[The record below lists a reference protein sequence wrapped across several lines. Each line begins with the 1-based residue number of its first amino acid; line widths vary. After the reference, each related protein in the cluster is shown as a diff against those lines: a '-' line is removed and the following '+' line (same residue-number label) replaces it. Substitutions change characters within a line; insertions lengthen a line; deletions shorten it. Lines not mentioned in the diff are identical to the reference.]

1 MNILNNS
8 VNNVID
14 NEKEIIFKRE
24 SDALIKRLLPE
35 YHHLF
40 ETRIIGNDLIESLG
54 IKNKNGK
61 TILEGNNP
69 VVIASALN
77 WYLKYIC
84 GSHIGWNG
92 DQINLS
98 KRLHKVNIPVTMKS
112 QFQYRYYLNY
122 CTFSYSM
129 PWWDWCRWEKEIDF
143 MALNGINLAL
153 ALVGQ
158 EAVWQIFMLE
168 LGCTEKEVL
177 EFLPGPAFSAWGWL
191 NNLDGW
197 GGPIT
202 QNWIDNQR
210 ELQCKILERM
220 RALGI
225 TPMLQTFTG
234 RVPKALVRLFPE
246 AKISKLPGW
255 YEYEGVYFLD
265 PEDPL
270 FKKLIRLFIETQTA
284 LYGNDHFFAG
294 DLFHEIDSSDKTNDY
309 MKNIY
314 KNIQE
319 SMLEVDKDAKWVLQS
334 WTIRDDGISIL
345 DKDHTIV
352 LDMFCE
358 SESKWKKTE
367 QFHGLPWIWSVIN
380 NFGGRTGMGGPINK
394 IVEDFEKAKEEAPKD
409 KLIGIG
415 AVPEG
420 IECNPIIYELL
431 WEMNWRT
438 EIKDVE
444 DWIKKF
450 AKRRYGLQS
459 DIINNAW
466 IKLYKTVYSGPQ
478 GYAPLESVVC
488 AVPSFNITK
497 AGSNGFTELY
507 YDNSIL
513 IEVIESL
520 LSISGILKNIETY
533 KYDIIDIT
541 RQFGANLLNHLY
553 ERIVCKYHEKDLDGF
568 KICSIVFME
577 ICQELDELLSC
588 NKSFSLGFWLE
599 SAKKK
604 AVDENDL
611 KMLEW
616 NARRQITLWS
626 SPEIKEF
633 HDYANKQWS
642 GLIRDYYLPRW
653 KIFFNQCVQAIESEK
668 EFDEKSFQNKIILN
682 AIEWSKKND
691 VYEIESGYDPILLA
705 ERFVNHYKKY
715 VKNI

>member
-1 MNILNNS
+1 
-8 VNNVID
+8 
-14 NEKEIIFKRE
+14 
-24 SDALIKRLLPE
+24 
-35 YHHLF
+35 
-40 ETRIIGNDLIESLG
+40 
-54 IKNKNGK
+54 
-61 TILEGNNP
+61 
-69 VVIASALN
+69 
-77 WYLKYIC
+77 
-84 GSHIGWNG
+84 
-92 DQINLS
+92 
-98 KRLHKVNIPVTMKS
+98 
-112 QFQYRYYLNY
+112 
-122 CTFSYSM
+122 
-129 PWWDWCRWEKEIDF
+129 
-143 MALNGINLAL
+143 
-153 ALVGQ
+153 
-158 EAVWQIFMLE
+158 
-168 LGCTEKEVL
+168 
-177 EFLPGPAFSAWGWL
+177 
-191 NNLDGW
+191 
-197 GGPIT
+197 
-202 QNWIDNQR
+202 
-210 ELQCKILERM
+210 
-220 RALGI
+220 
-225 TPMLQTFTG
+225 
-234 RVPKALVRLFPE
+234 
-246 AKISKLPGW
+246 
-255 YEYEGVYFLD
+255 
-265 PEDPL
+265 
-270 FKKLIRLFIETQTA
+270 
-284 LYGNDHFFAG
+284 
-294 DLFHEIDSSDKTNDY
+294 
-309 MKNIY
+309 
-314 KNIQE
+314 
-319 SMLEVDKDAKWVLQS
+319 
-334 WTIRDDGISIL
+334 
-345 DKDHTIV
+345 
-352 LDMFCE
+352 
-358 SESKWKKTE
+358 
-367 QFHGLPWIWSVIN
+367 LPWIWSVIN

-394 IVEDFEKAKEEAPKD
+394 IVEDFKKAKEEAPKD

-450 AKRRYGLQS
+450 AKRRYGFQS

-466 IKLYKTVYSGPQ
+466 IKLYTTVYSGPK

-507 YDNSIL
+507 YDNAIL

-541 RQFGANLLNHLY
+541 RQFGVNLLNHLY
-553 ERIVCKYHEKDLDGF
+553 ERIICEYHEKDIDGF
-568 KICSIVFME
+568 QESSIVFME

-653 KIFFNQCVQAIESEK
+653 KTFFNLCVQAIESGK
-668 EFDEKSFQNKIILN
+668 EFDEKSFQNKIILH
-682 AIEWSKKND
+682 ATEWSEKND

-705 ERFVNHYKKY
+705 ERFVNHYKKF